1 VFQRLQQQVK
11 GETTMN
17 TLTERFSNAVESLF
31 LVSIL
36 AWSVFAGAA
45 AVSDTA
51 VTHEPRG
58 SVEVHAINDVA

>member
-1 VFQRLQQQVK
+1 MTALK
-11 GETTMN
+11 
-17 TLTERFSNAVESLF
+17 ERFSNAVESLF

-45 AVSDTA
+45 AVSNPT

-58 SVEVHAINDVA
+58 SVEIRQLNDVGA

>member
-1 VFQRLQQQVK
+1 MSSLK
-11 GETTMN
+11 
-17 TLTERFSNAVESLF
+17 ERFSNVVESVF

-45 AVSDTA
+45 AVSSPT

-58 SVEVHAINDVA
+58 TVEIHALNDVGA

>member
-1 VFQRLQQQVK
+1 M
-11 GETTMN
+11 TT
-17 TLTERFSNAVESLF
+17 LKERFSNAMESLF

-45 AVSDTA
+45 AVSNQS

-58 SVEVHAINDVA
+58 SVEIHALNDIA

>member
-1 VFQRLQQQVK
+1 M
-11 GETTMN
+11 TM
-17 TLTERFSNAVESLF
+17 TSLKERFSNAVESLF

-45 AVSDTA
+45 AVSNLT

-58 SVEVHAINDVA
+58 SVEIHALNDVGA

>member
-1 VFQRLQQQVK
+1 MTSLK
-11 GETTMN
+11 
-17 TLTERFSNAVESLF
+17 ERFSNAVESFF

-45 AVSDTA
+45 AVSNPA

-58 SVEVHAINDVA
+58 TVDIQAIDAVGA

>member
-1 VFQRLQQQVK
+1 M
-11 GETTMN
+11 T

-36 AWSVFAGAA
+36 AWSVLAGAA
-45 AVSDTA
+45 AISDQT

-58 SVEVHAINDVA
+58 SVEIHALNDVA